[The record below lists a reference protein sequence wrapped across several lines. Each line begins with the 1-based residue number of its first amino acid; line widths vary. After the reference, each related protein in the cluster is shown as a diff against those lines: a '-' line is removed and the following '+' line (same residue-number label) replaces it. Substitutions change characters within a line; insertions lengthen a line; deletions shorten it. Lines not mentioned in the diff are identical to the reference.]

1 MTMPQRVSRRTIT
14 AVIAVA
20 AAAALAPA
28 GWSSAF
34 AQSDRSA
41 GTIRLVVVESGTYPS
56 AGDDPETF
64 YGLFSLEGACG
75 FDRARIALQYTESFF
90 VALHQGG
97 TRAGGY
103 NGLGRIDDEAF
114 TLEVLDADGNVLQTY
129 TGTADEHA
137 TAVGITSDDGQALQH
152 SNYSFLATGSSG
164 DGSTIRLAVKGR
176 YRTDPQTGELRRF
189 DYGIKSCRVD

>member
-1 MTMPQRVSRRTIT
+1 MTMPQRVSRRAIT
-14 AVIAVA
+14 ALTAVA
-20 AAAALAPA
+20 AVAALTPA

-34 AQSDRSA
+34 ARSDGSA

-75 FDRARIALQYTESFF
+75 FDRARITLQYTESFF
-90 VALHQGG
+90 VALHQRG

-114 TLEVLDADGNVLQTY
+114 TLEVLDAAGNVLKTY

-137 TAVGITSDDGQALQH
+137 TAVGIITDDEQTLQH
-152 SNYSFLATGSSG
+152 SNYSFIGTASSG
-164 DGSTIRLAVKGR
+164 DGSTIRLVVKGR
-176 YRTDPQTGELRRF
+176 YRTDPQSGELRRF